1 MKSLI
6 DHFRM
11 SSYAM
16 EKDCQEELAYHG
28 PSLVKLIIYDFLT
41 PFLTST
47 YKLLV
52 VFVVVV
58 VLST

>member
-1 MKSLI
+1 
-6 DHFRM
+6 M